1 LSTSPHPAAP
11 PGTRVLLLL
20 RHGESTANARDL
32 FGGWLDYPLTA
43 RGRTQASDAGRL
55 IRAAGLTPAAAHTSL
70 LTRAVD
76 TAEAVLAEAS
86 SPAQTVSRSWRLNE
100 RHYGAL
106 QGRSRAAVRAEF
118 GDDSFGRWRRS
129 YEAVPPPIGDDDP
142 THPRRDPRYAE
153 VPSDELP
160 TTESLADVRK
170 RLLPY
175 WRNAITTD
183 VVAGRVTLVV
193 AHGNSL
199 RALCMSLDDLSP
211 EQVRSLHIPT
221 GVPLRYD
228 LDEALVPQ
236 VPGGTYLDPS
246 AAAAGIA
253 ESQGTA
259 YAPRGDL

>member
-1 LSTSPHPAAP
+1 MSASPQPAGP

-20 RHGESTANARDL
+20 RHGESTANARDV

-55 IRAAGLTPAAAHTSL
+55 IRAAGLTPAAVHTSL

-106 QGRSRAAVRAEF
+106 QGRSRVAVRAEF
-118 GDDSFGRWRRS
+118 GDESFGRWRRS
-129 YEAVPPPIGDDDP
+129 YEAVPPPIGDGDP

-153 VPSDELP
+153 VPSEDLP
-160 TTESLADVRK
+160 TTESLADVRA

-175 WRNAITTD
+175 WRNSIAAD
-183 VVAGRVTLVV
+183 LAACRVTLVV

-199 RALCMSLDDLSP
+199 RALCMILDDLSP

-221 GVPLRYD
+221 GVALRYD
-228 LDEALVPQ
+228 LDEALVPR
-236 VPGGTYLDPS
+236 VPGGTYLDRS

-253 ESQGTA
+253 EVAADS
-259 YAPRGDL
+259 